1 MPPTPIDERL
11 RLLHEHYTWQI
22 NAAVADGRMDLVREL
37 ANDCQDEALALILAA
52 EGETSSW
59 PNQQNGRNAGVRRL
73 AALARRPQAWRVGVT
88 VPAEQQP
95 LGPDRP
101 PRPLPF
107 NDHVSAPTLHGASP

>member
-11 RLLHEHYTWQI
+11 RLLHDHYTWQI

-59 PNQQNGRNAGVRRL
+59 PNQPTVETLEFGGWPRWREARRL
-73 AALARRPQAWRVGVT
+73 GALASRFRRHSSR
-88 VPAEQQP
+88 
-95 LGPDRP
+95 
-101 PRPLPF
+101 
-107 NDHVSAPTLHGASP
+107 